1 MFFTHRNKKAKAY
14 LIEDSSKR
22 SARASGDVAVAG
34 SRARLVKRSK
44 RRIGMCAVVFFAAFA
59 TLGVRL
65 IYLTL
70 GGQTSFSVMAQ
81 GVESKDYPRS
91 EILDRNGKILAT
103 NLPMIALE
111 IAGAETWNPVETA
124 SLIAATVDDVDA
136 ANLES
141 KLRAGRYVEVTAE
154 LTPAQQAAVFNLG
167 LPGVRFRPRAKRYYP
182 QRDLAAHIVGHT
194 EPGKGGV
201 MGVEAFLDGRLIEGP
216 LTTSIDVR
224 VQQAV
229 EHELGY
235 AIDKYHAMAG
245 WAAVMDV
252 TTGEVIALTSLPDF
266 DPNEPG
272 SAEADWRRNRA
283 TYDRYELGSAF
294 KTITAAAAL
303 EANVAKETTPYDARG
318 NYKVADKTIRDFHGE
333 NRILTLSEIIQ
344 HSSNI
349 GIAKIAAELGV
360 EKQKAYLDA
369 LGLFEPLAIELRENR
384 APELPWQWGPVEAA
398 TISYGHGISVTP
410 LHLLSAF
417 CAVVNGGAYQVP
429 TFVKTTRPRKAKKV
443 FSGETSMVMRRIL
456 RRVITDGT
464 ATFAE
469 ADGYYPIGK
478 TATAD
483 KPSRGGYDRN
493 TRISSFLG
501 AFPGY
506 APRYAVLISLDEPQ
520 VIAETKGYATA
531 GWNAAPVF
539 ARTIERIAP
548 ILGVMPV
555 SETEALTAF
564 FDNGSY
570 LSEATNRH
578 APKMIGS
585 QVTGGAL

>member
-1 MFFTHRNKKAKAY
+1 MIFTRRNKKAKAY
-14 LIEDSSKR
+14 VIEDNTLAP
-22 SARASGDVAVAG
+22 ARTPGDVAVAG
-34 SRARLVKRSK
+34 TRARLAKRSK

-59 TLGVRL
+59 SLGARL
-65 IYLTL
+65 TYLTL
-70 GGQTSFSVMAQ
+70 GGPVPHKVVAKGDAIDDF
-81 GVESKDYPRS
+81 PRP

-111 IAGAETWNPVETA
+111 IAGAEAWNPAETA
-124 SLIAATVDDVDA
+124 SLIAATVEDVDA
-136 ANLES
+136 AVLEQ
-141 KLRAGRYVEVTAE
+141 KLRAGRYVEVTTE
-154 LTPAQQAAVFNLG
+154 LTPAQQDAVFNLG

-182 QRDLAAHIVGHT
+182 QADLAAHIVGHT

-201 MGVEAFLDGRLIEGP
+201 MGIEAFLDKRLAEGP

-229 EHELGY
+229 EHELIN
-235 AIDKYHAMAG
+235 AIDKYHAKAG

-252 TTGEVIALTSLPDF
+252 MTGEVIALASLPDF
-266 DPNEPG
+266 DPNAPG
-272 SAEADWRRNRA
+272 AAEADWRRNRA

-303 EANVAKETTPYDARG
+303 EADITTETSTYDARG
-318 NYKVADKTIRDFHGE
+318 NYKIADKIIRDFHGE
-333 NRILTLSEIIQ
+333 NRILTLSEIVQ
-344 HSSNI
+344 YSSNI

-360 EKQKAYLDA
+360 EKQKAYLEA
-369 LGLFEPLAIELRENR
+369 LGLFEPLAIELNENR

-417 CAVVNGGAYQVP
+417 CAVVNGGAYKMP
-429 TFVKTTRPRKAKKV
+429 TFIKAKDSIEGSDV
-443 FSGETSMVMRRIL
+443 FSAETSAVMRRIL

-464 ATFAE
+464 ASFAE
-469 ADGYYPIGK
+469 AEGYYPIGK

-506 APRYAVLISLDEPQ
+506 APQYAILVSLDEPQ
-520 VIAETKGYATA
+520 VIKETQGYATA
-531 GWNAAPVF
+531 GWNAAPLF
-539 ARTIERIAP
+539 ARTVERIAP

-555 SETEALTAF
+555 SETEALAAF
-564 FDNGSY
+564 FDDQQYLIEASNHYASGS
-570 LSEATNRH
+570 S
-578 APKMIGS
+578 GS
-585 QVTGGAL
+585 RGTGGAQ

>member
-1 MFFTHRNKKAKAY
+1 MFFSRRHTKAKAY
-14 LIEDSSKR
+14 VIEDSSPMP
-22 SARASGDVAVAG
+22 ARAPGDVAVAG
-34 SRARLVKRSK
+34 TRARLAKRSK

-59 TLGVRL
+59 SLGVRL
-65 IYLTL
+65 TYLTL
-70 GGQTSFSVMAQ
+70 GGPASFSAMAHNAA
-81 GVESKDYPRS
+81 VDDFPRP

-111 IAGAETWNPVETA
+111 IAGAETWNPAETA
-124 SLIAATVDDVDA
+124 SLVAATVDDVDVA
-136 ANLES
+136 VLEQ

-154 LTPAQQAAVFNLG
+154 LTPAQQDAVFNLG
-167 LPGVRFRPRAKRYYP
+167 LPGVRFQPRAKRYYP

-201 MGVEAFLDGRLIEGP
+201 MGVEAFLDRRLADGP
-216 LTTSIDVR
+216 LTTSVDVR
-224 VQQAV
+224 VQQVV
-229 EHELGY
+229 EHELIN
-235 AIDKYHAMAG
+235 AIDKYHAKAG
-245 WAAVMDV
+245 WAAVMNA
-252 TTGEVIALTSLPDF
+252 TTGEVIALASLPDF
-266 DPNEPG
+266 DPNAPG
-272 SAEADWRRNRA
+272 AAEADWRRNRA

-303 EANVAKETTPYDARG
+303 EAGVATETTQYDARG
-318 NYKVADKTIRDFHGE
+318 NYKIADKIIRDFHGE

-360 EKQKAYLDA
+360 EKHKAFLEA
-369 LGLFEPLAIELRENR
+369 LGLFEPLAIELNENR

-417 CAVVNGGAYQVP
+417 CAVVNGGEYRTP
-429 TFVKTTRPRKAKKV
+429 TFIKSTGAPKGKQV
-443 FSGETSMVMRRIL
+443 FSSDTSLTMRRIL

-469 ADGYYPIGK
+469 AEGYYPIGK

-483 KPSRGGYDRN
+483 KPSRGGYDRS

-501 AFPGY
+501 AFPGH
-506 APRYAVLISLDEPQ
+506 APRYAVLVSLDEPQ
-520 VIAETKGYATA
+520 VIKETKGYATA

-539 ARTIERIAP
+539 CAHRGANCAYSWRHACQR
-548 ILGVMPV
+548 
-555 SETEALTAF
+555 
-564 FDNGSY
+564 NGSACWV
-570 LSEATNRH
+570 L
-578 APKMIGS
+578 
-585 QVTGGAL
+585 